1 MRRLLGVVFVIG
13 FIIIMANTQHNTT
26 PTASPTP
33 PAPTT
38 QAAPEAKAE
47 EAKAE
52 EAKPKEEPPPPTP
65 AIGEEVSY
73 DFFKYLDG
81 KANYECSKQI
91 KRHAEYG
98 IRAPGI
104 VYGTNY
110 NDDILFLRFTHMSRR
125 VDGDGNIFIGGDKA
139 EAQNAAG
146 AWVQVKYTCTVNVK
160 TFAVRDASLDRGR
173 FID

>member
-1 MRRLLGVVFVIG
+1 MRRLLGVMFVIG

-33 PAPTT
+33 QAPTT
-38 QAAPEAKAE
+38 QVAPEAKAE

-65 AIGEEVSY
+65 AIGEEV
-73 DFFKYLDG
+73 
-81 KANYECSKQI
+81 SKQI